1 MKSKTAKLMVLLVAV
16 AALAG
21 VSLAAQ
27 AEEGKDQAGKRL
39 EFLTKKLSLTDE
51 QAKQVQQI
59 LTEHREKAEALR
71 KEMMEAVDKVL
82 DDQQME
88 SFKKFCHRGPGQ
100 MGQPGPGAGR
110 RGQWAR
116 PGRPGMPGAGQ
127 WGRWARPGRP
137 GAPGAGQWG
146 RWAGP
151 GRPGAPGAGQWGRWA
166 RPGRPGAP
174 GAGQW
179 GRGAGP
185 GQPGMPGMA
194 GLGRLDLT
202 DQQRE
207 QVRTI
212 MQEAHQ
218 QAQKAEDR
226 DQRQKILKDAWD
238 KAVKDV
244 LTDQQRQ
251 KLEEMKQRRPKPQ
264 EGKAGHEAAAAE
276 GKDKPQAE
284 KAE

>member
-146 RWAGP
+146 R
-151 GRPGAPGAGQWGRWA
+151 
-166 RPGRPGAP
+166 
-174 GAGQW
+174 
-179 GRGAGP
+179 GAGP